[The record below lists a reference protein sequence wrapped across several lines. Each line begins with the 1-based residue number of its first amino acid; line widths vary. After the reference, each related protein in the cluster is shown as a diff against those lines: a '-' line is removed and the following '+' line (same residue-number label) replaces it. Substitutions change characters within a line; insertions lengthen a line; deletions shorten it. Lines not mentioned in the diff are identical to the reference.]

1 MIGRVIAGKYKIYD
15 EVGSGGFA
23 TVYLGRNMDTNEIVA
38 IKVLGDQFTR
48 EPRYVERF
56 RREAAL
62 AERLQHPN
70 IVRVLDHG
78 IENGMHFL
86 VMEFVEG
93 LTLDK
98 IIERKGRL
106 AVGEAASYAE
116 QACAALQAAHQAGII
131 HRDIKPA
138 NLMITPAGSVKI
150 MDFGIARLESVSGLT
165 QSGVFMGTPRYISP
179 EMAVGVGADI
189 RSDLYAL
196 GLLTYE
202 MLVGSPPFDAD
213 NPWAVLRQQIEV
225 QPQPL
230 RRVRSDV
237 PSWLEAIV
245 MRAIAKDP
253 AKRFQTPAEMLSA
266 LKEHSATPR
275 PMSTEATQVGTA
287 AAAATAAAGRPRGG
301 QRRLIAILAGAAA
314 ILVLGLIALVVFGLG
329 GGRDVPTG
337 VVVLSPEASATTV
350 PTGTAV
356 IVVVTDT
363 PEAGIESQPTALERE
378 TEEPTS
384 PATDTPRPE
393 PTATEESVP
402 TETPQPAASP
412 TPLPTNTAQPTQT
425 PAPTDTPQPAAT
437 PTRSPTT
444 TPRPSDTPTS
454 PPAPA
459 ASGKIAYSVGG
470 NLSVVDVQT
479 KGVLFSVPG
488 MRQPDFRGDG
498 AEILADGLGNP
509 ATVVNI
515 NANTGAVIREQTRFT
530 DDYHPSW
537 SPDGTR
543 FAFDSLHHGLG
554 QYTMLYTQG
563 LTNRGPEP
571 EVTLGYNGQQIR
583 GHSTVWTHD
592 DLIAFTG
599 CDYWPEGSGGSK
611 CGIYVMPSWSGRPV
625 LIHPGS
631 TNMRATDNYG
641 SQLVFMSQ
649 ETGDW
654 EVYLIPNQGGTAR
667 NLSQSPGSQD
677 GLGTFSPDG
686 KHVAFV
692 SNRGGSWAVWM
703 VNPDGSAA
711 TKLFNLPGQPTNPW
725 YDDNISWGP

>member
-48 EPRYVERF
+48 EARYVERF

-70 IVRVLDHG
+70 IVRILDHG

-98 IIERKGRL
+98 IIGRKGRL
-106 AVGEAASYAE
+106 AVGEAVSYAE
-116 QACAALQAAHQAGII
+116 QACAALQAAYEAGIV

-138 NLMITPAGSVKI
+138 NLMITPAGSVKV
-150 MDFGIARLESVSGLT
+150 MDFGIARLEAMSGLT
-165 QSGVFMGTPRYISP
+165 QSGIFMGTPRYISP
-179 EMAVGVGADI
+179 EMAIGVGADI

-202 MLVGSPPFDAD
+202 MLAGAPPFDAD

-225 QPQPL
+225 EPQPL
-230 RRVRSDV
+230 RRIRSDV
-237 PSWLEAIV
+237 PAWLEAIV

-253 AKRFQTPAEMLSA
+253 NKRFQTPAEMLAA
-266 LKEHSATPR
+266 LQGHTATPR
-275 PMSTEATQVGTA
+275 PMRTDVTEVRTTPVVATGTA
-287 AAAATAAAGRPRGG
+287 GRSRQK
-301 QRRLIAILAGAAA
+301 QRRLILVLAGAAV
-314 ILVLGLIALVVFGLG
+314 ILILGLVALVVFGLG
-329 GGRDVPTG
+329 GGSTPPE
-337 VVVLSPEASATTV
+337 VVVVSPQASSTPA
-350 PTGTAV
+350 PTNTAI

-363 PEAGIESQPTALERE
+363 PTTGAE
-378 TEEPTS
+378 TPSVEPS
-384 PATDTPRPE
+384 PSATDTPLPE
-393 PTATEESVP
+393 PTSTQVVLPSDTPLPSATLTTSPTGTPSP
-402 TETPQPAASP
+402 TETPP
-412 TPLPTNTAQPTQT
+412 PTQT
-425 PAPTDTPQPAAT
+425 PSPTDTPLPAAT
-437 PTRSPTT
+437 PTRAPTDTPSP
-444 TPRPSDTPTS
+444 PSTPTS

-459 ASGKIAYSVGG
+459 VSGKLAYSVGG

-479 KGVLFSVPG
+479 KTTLFTVNG
-488 MRQPDFRGDG
+488 MRQPDFRRDG

-515 NANTGAVIREQTRFT
+515 NASTGAIIREQTAFT
-530 DDYHPSW
+530 DDFHPSW

-543 FAFDSLHHGLG
+543 FAYDSLHHGLG

-563 LTNRGPEP
+563 LTNRNPLS
-571 EVTLGYNGQQIR
+571 EVTLFYNGQQIR

-592 DLIAFTG
+592 DLVAFTG
-599 CDYWPEGSGGSK
+599 CDYWPGGSGGSN
-611 CGIYVMPSWSGRPV
+611 CGIYVMPSWSDRPT
-625 LIHPGS
+625 LTYAGS
-631 TNMRATDNYG
+631 TNMRATDNHG
-641 SQLVFMSQ
+641 GQLVFMSQ
-649 ETGDW
+649 ESGDW
-654 EVYLIPNQGGTAR
+654 EVYSIPNRGGTAR
-667 NLSQSPGSQD
+667 NLSQSPSSQD

-686 KHVAFV
+686 KRVAFA
-692 SNRGGSWAVWM
+692 SNRGGGWAVWM
-703 VNPDGSAA
+703 VNADGSGT
-711 TKLFNLPGQPTNPW
+711 TKLFNLPGQPTAPW
-725 YDDNISWGP
+725 YEDNLSWGP

>member
-78 IENGMHFL
+78 IENGMHYL

-98 IIERKGRL
+98 ILERKGRL
-106 AVGEAASYAE
+106 AVGEVLSYAE
-116 QACAALQAAHQAGII
+116 QACSALQAAHQAGIV

-138 NLMITPAGSVKI
+138 NLMITPAGSVKV
-150 MDFGIARLESVSGLT
+150 MDFGIARQESMSGLT
-165 QSGVFMGTPRYISP
+165 QSGIFMGTPRYISP
-179 EMAVGVGADI
+179 EMAIGVGADI

-202 MLVGSPPFDAD
+202 MLTGFPPFDAD

-225 QPQPL
+225 EPKPL
-230 RRVRSDV
+230 RRVQPDV
-237 PSWLEAIV
+237 PSWLEAV
-245 MRAIAKDP
+245 VTRAIAKDP
-253 AKRFQTPAEMLSA
+253 GKRFQTPAEMLSA
-266 LKEHSATPR
+266 LKEHTATPR
-275 PMSTEATQVGTA
+275 PLRADVTEVGA
-287 AAAATAAAGRPRGG
+287 AQPAVVARSPGRQ
-301 QRRLIAILAGAAA
+301 QRLVWILAGAAV
-314 ILVLGLIALVVFGLG
+314 ILILGLVALVVFGLG
-329 GGRDVPTG
+329 GGSNTPAAI
-337 VVVLSPEASATTV
+337 VVVSPEASSTPA
-350 PTGTAV
+350 PSNTAM

-363 PEAGIESQPTALERE
+363 PTGETESLPVATEAPA
-378 TEEPTS
+378 EEPT
-384 PATDTPRPE
+384 PLVTDTPLPE
-393 PTATEESVP
+393 PTATREIPP
-402 TETPQPAASP
+402 TDTPSPTASP
-412 TPLPTNTAQPTQT
+412 TLVPTNTAQPTQ
-425 PAPTDTPQPAAT
+425 APTEPPQPVAT
-437 PTRSPTT
+437 STPSPSS
-444 TPRPSDTPTS
+444 TPRPADTPTS

-459 ASGKIAYSVGG
+459 VSGKIVYSVGG
-470 NLSVVDVQT
+470 NLTVVDVQT
-479 KGVLFSVPG
+479 KSILFSVPG
-488 MRQPDFRGDG
+488 MRQPDFRRDG

-509 ATVVNI
+509 AGLVNI
-515 NANTGAVIREQTRFT
+515 NANSGAIIREQTKFT

-537 SPDGTR
+537 APDGTR
-543 FAFDSLHHGLG
+543 FVYDSLHHGLG
-554 QYTMLYTQG
+554 PYTMLYTQG
-563 LTNRGPEP
+563 LTNRSPLDP
-571 EVTLGYNGQQIR
+571 VTVFYNGQQIR
-583 GHSTVWTHD
+583 GHSTVWTND

-611 CGIYVMPSWSGRPV
+611 CGIYAMPSWSGRPN

-631 TNMRATDNYG
+631 TDMRATDSHGN
-641 SQLVFMSQ
+641 QLVFMSR
-649 ETGDW
+649 ETGNW
-654 EVYLIPNQGGTAR
+654 EVYSLPSQGGTAR
-667 NLSQSPGSQD
+667 NLSQSPSSQD

-686 KHVAFV
+686 KRVAFV

-703 VNPDGSAA
+703 VNQDGSGAA
-711 TKLFNLPGQPTNPW
+711 KLFDLPGQPGDGNDPW
-725 YDDNISWGP
+725 YEDNISWGP